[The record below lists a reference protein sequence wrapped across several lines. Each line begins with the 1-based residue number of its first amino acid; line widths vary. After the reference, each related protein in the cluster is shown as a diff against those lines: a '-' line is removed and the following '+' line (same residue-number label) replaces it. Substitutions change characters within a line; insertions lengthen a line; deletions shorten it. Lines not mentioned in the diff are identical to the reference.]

1 MRRII
6 LFFQRLFGR
15 VLGKF
20 PVKKT
25 ESVSHVKLRKKQCLI
40 IAGPNGSGK
49 STCADAIVPK
59 EMKIAE
65 FVNADKIAAGL
76 SPYNPEAVRFTAGK
90 LLVNRIDQLITARE
104 NFALETTL
112 APRGLVHLIKRMQK
126 EGYVVTLSF
135 LWLNSQKLA
144 KERVKTRVEAGGHD
158 IPHREIYR
166 RYKRGL
172 NNLFNIYLHIVDFCA
187 IYNASG
193 FPPEIVA
200 RYADGA
206 LVEMLDAS
214 LFNAIKGSLDDK
226 GPSQTI

>member
-1 MRRII
+1 MRRIL
-6 LFFQRLFGR
+6 LFFKRLIGR
-15 VLGKF
+15 ASGTF
-20 PVKKT
+20 PKK
-25 ESVSHVKLRKKQCLI
+25 ENIPIAPKPRKKQCLI

-49 STCADAIVPK
+49 STCADAIVPT

-90 LLVNRIDQLITARE
+90 LLVNRINQLIEARQ

-135 LWLNSQKLA
+135 LWLSSQKLA
-144 KERVKTRVEAGGHD
+144 KERVKTRVEAGGHY

-172 NNLFNIYLHIVDFCA
+172 DNLFKIYLPFVNYCA

-200 RYADGA
+200 RYTDGA

-226 GPSQTI
+226 GPNEII